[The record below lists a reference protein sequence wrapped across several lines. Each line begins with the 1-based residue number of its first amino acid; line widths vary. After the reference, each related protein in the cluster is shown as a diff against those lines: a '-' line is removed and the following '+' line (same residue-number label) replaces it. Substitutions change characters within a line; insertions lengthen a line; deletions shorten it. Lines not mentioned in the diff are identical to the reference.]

1 MEVAAMA
8 EPAILIPSGLAK
20 LHPQLETSI
29 KSIAGAIQALQK
41 KAGGASSGGVAS
53 SLAAQ
58 VQALQAQLQSLQA
71 QVDGIDTSTGTV
83 FTAGQSLPAFCAVYE
98 VAPGVLA
105 LADSSELATCVP
117 LAGLTRAVAA
127 AGQGV
132 SLARNGEDV
141 SNPLWNWAPRQ
152 PVYLGVGGALTQS
165 LPLSG
170 YPLVVGW
177 TIATTALRV
186 GVSGAGGDGPHT
198 LAYQQQSPATSWL
211 IDHGLNRFPSVTILD
226 SSGDEVEADVMYL
239 SQSQVQI
246 NFAYALSGQAF
257 LN

>member
-1 MEVAAMA
+1 MA
-8 EPAILIPSGLAK
+8 DPAILIPSGLAK

-41 KAGGASSGGVAS
+41 KAAGASNGGVAS

-58 VQALQAQLQSLQA
+58 VQALQAQLQALQA
-71 QVDGIDTSTGTV
+71 QVNGIDSAGGTT
-83 FTAGQSLPAFCAVYE
+83 FTAGQSLPAYCAVYE

-105 LADSSELATCVP
+105 LADSTELATCVP

-127 AGQGV
+127 AGQSV

-141 SNPLWNWAPRQ
+141 SNPLWNWTPRQ
-152 PVYLGVGGALTQS
+152 PVYLGVLGGLSQV

-177 TIATTALRV
+177 AVSSTALRV

-211 IDHGLNRFPSVTILD
+211 IDHDLNRFPSVTILD
-226 SSGDEVEADVMYL
+226 SSGGEVEADVVYL
-239 SQSQVQI
+239 SAASLQI
-246 NFAYALSGQAF
+246 NFAYALSGRAF